1 MKMQKKQVVILQALS
16 FQGQVFIDE
25 FVSRF
30 KELPDTYTIFI
41 IEKDTYFKVSIPQNL
56 ENQGKLRQSVD
67 KVEGKLLSIK

>member
-1 MKMQKKQVVILQALS
+1 M
-16 FQGQVFIDE
+16 
-25 FVSRF
+25 SRF